1 VAVVIIGGILLLSVM
16 SLLGPGGGSE
26 GAGAS
31 LGGAPVIA
39 VIRVDGLIVTGLGGT
54 TGLLETA
61 SGSDSIVS
69 LLSRARKD
77 RSVKAVVLRVNSPG
91 GTPAAAQ
98 EIAAEIDTVREAGKA
113 VVTSMAD
120 VAASGAYWI
129 AAVTDH
135 IVANPGTMTGSIGV
149 IMEVANYQGLY
160 EKLGID
166 YEVLVSGEHKDMGS
180 PLRPITDEEREMLLA
195 MVQEMYGQFVDTVA
209 AGRGM
214 TRQQVLALADGR
226 VFTGSQALEAGL
238 VDGLGGLRTAIET
251 AAELA
256 GIEGSYRVEELGRPG
271 LWQLLLGE
279 VHSLVRAL
287 GRAFGGAA
295 GGAVFGPQPELL
307 LIGPRDFLDYP
318 AAGVG
323 GP

>member
-1 VAVVIIGGILLLSVM
+1 VAIVIIGGILLLSVL
-16 SLLGPGGGSE
+16 SLLGPAGGSG

-31 LGGAPVIA
+31 LGGAPAIA
-39 VIRVDGLIVTGLGGT
+39 VIRVDGLIITGLGGT

-61 SGSDSIVS
+61 SGSDS
-69 LLSRARKD
+69 ARKD

-98 EIAAEIDTVREAGKA
+98 EISAEIQAVREAGKV

-129 AAVTDH
+129 AAVADH

-180 PLRPITDEEREMLLA
+180 PLRPITDDEREILLA

-238 VDGLGGLRTAIET
+238 VDGLGGLRTAVET

-279 VHSLVRAL
+279 VRSLVRAL
-287 GRAFGGAA
+287 GRSLGGAA